1 MPLPGRKNNFQSTN
15 LISPSSKDV
24 KFMGRNVAE
33 YVFMFL
39 LIGAVGLV
47 FYDISTSMTDQGI
60 ARGDAYQN
68 AAAYPA
74 TLSILVI
81 ICVGL
86 LIFQNVFIKNED
98 KGSDLYFNSKH
109 VKLLF
114 SFGCYLVLLD
124 TIGYHLLT
132 PALLFVTSIIYGERN
147 WLTTLIYSIVVS
159 LIIAFIFEELLNV
172 VLPVGIFEIALPVL
186 L

>member
-1 MPLPGRKNNFQSTN
+1 
-15 LISPSSKDV
+15 
-24 KFMGRNVAE
+24 
-33 YVFMFL
+33 
-39 LIGAVGLV
+39 
-47 FYDISTSMTDQGI
+47 
-60 ARGDAYQN
+60 
-68 AAAYPA
+68 
-74 TLSILVI
+74 
-81 ICVGL
+81 
-86 LIFQNVFIKNED
+86 
-98 KGSDLYFNSKH
+98 
-109 VKLLF
+109 
-114 SFGCYLVLLD
+114 VLLD